1 MLFSFTKAL
10 FRILILN
17 SLLSKKLPFLDPEY
31 FWKLHF
37 DFTLVSLFC
46 FFHRPQYYKL
56 IEECISQIV
65 LHKNGTDPDFK
76 CRHLQIDIE
85 GLIGKQ
91 AFLLD
96 SSKHSVL
103 IPFVF
108 FFQRNYSCPYFCSFS
123 VYSFLLGLCGLFS
136 LFLHKLKILPF
147 LIYCFLQTSAFSDP
161 AGLKIIKVT
170 LAILHVIAIPHT

>member
-1 MLFSFTKAL
+1 MRAFMLTFMFSTWVNYSPAYKNCWVSEVGRRRADLEVPSTVVMLFSFTKAL

-17 SLLSKKLPFLDPEY
+17 SLLSKKLAFLDPEY
-31 FWKLHF
+31 FWKLRF

-103 IPFVF
+103 MP
-108 FFQRNYSCPYFCSFS
+108 
-123 VYSFLLGLCGLFS
+123 LFS
-136 LFLHKLKILPF
+136 SFDEIILVPISVISQYTLFARIMWSL
-147 LIYCFLQTSAFSDP
+147 
-161 AGLKIIKVT
+161 
-170 LAILHVIAIPHT
+170 

>member
-1 MLFSFTKAL
+1 MCAWVFMLTFMFSMWLNYSPAYKNCWVSEVGRRADLEVPSTAVMFFSFTKAL

-17 SLLSKKLPFLDPEY
+17 SLLSKKLAFLDSEY

-96 SSKHSVL
+96 LSKHAVL
-103 IPFVF
+103 LPFVF
-108 FFQRNYSCPYFCSFS
+108 FFQWNYSCPYFCSFS
-123 VYSFLLGLCGLFS
+123 VY
-136 LFLHKLKILPF
+136 PF
-147 LIYCFLQTSAFSDP
+147 C
-161 AGLKIIKVT
+161 
-170 LAILHVIAIPHT
+170 